1 MGVFGWYLLLIFF
14 CRNRLNCTGSPDC
27 MELVIL
33 LLDAGA
39 DPNNGFAVAT
49 CFKRTEV
56 ERVLLEHGA
65 TPGTRR
71 TVSDGM
77 PNWVKRKFRKRN
89 W

>member
-1 MGVFGWYLLLIFF
+1 MGVFRWCLLLIVFLSY
-14 CRNRLNCTGSPDC
+14 RNMLICTRSADC

-39 DPNNGFAVAT
+39 DPNNGLVVAT

-56 ERVLLEHGA
+56 ERVLLERGA

-77 PNWVKRKFRKRN
+77 PNWAKRKLRR